1 MDIYNIAL
9 DILKDKTKLNFVEMN
24 DKYSDFKK
32 TKIHLYNLLLSSNF
46 DENNLDLLKFMCEKA
61 DKINNKKEE
70 STEKEITEN
79 TKSIEKEIGDR
90 LAEKYLYDKFEKPSE
105 EQLEDARKKLEENRM
120 KIS

>member
-46 DENNLDLLKFMCEKA
+46 DENNLDLLRFMCEKA
-61 DKINNKKEE
+61 DKINNKKKEE
-70 STEKEITEN
+70 STEI

-120 KIS
+120 KLS

>member
-46 DENNLDLLKFMCEKA
+46 DENNLDLLKFMCEKV
-61 DKINNKKEE
+61 DKINNRKEE

>member
-24 DKYSDFKK
+24 EKYSDFKK

-70 STEKEITEN
+70 STEKEITES

-90 LAEKYLYDKFEKPSE
+90 LAEKYLYDKFEKPSD
-105 EQLEDARKKLEENRM
+105 EQLENARRKLEENRM
-120 KIS
+120 KLS

>member
-24 DKYSDFKK
+24 EKYSGFKK

-70 STEKEITEN
+70 NNEKEIT
-79 TKSIEKEIGDR
+79 EKEIGDR
-90 LAEKYLYDKFEKPSE
+90 LAEKYLYDKFQKPSE
-105 EQLEDARKKLEENRM
+105 EQLENARKKLEENRM
-120 KIS
+120 KLS